1 MLGEIENSC
10 LDYEYELKQIK
21 AHINGINL
29 VLGYLKDELQNL
41 RQRLQEIEEKL
52 AWREA
57 VELWFPGAEVAGFLC
72 AGIMVEVE
80 GSFDAP
86 NAAGSLKDAASKLP
100 SKLSAWK
107 NGGI

>member
-57 VELWFPGAEVAGFLC
+57 VEL
-72 AGIMVEVE
+72 
-80 GSFDAP
+80 
-86 NAAGSLKDAASKLP
+86 
-100 SKLSAWK
+100 
-107 NGGI
+107 